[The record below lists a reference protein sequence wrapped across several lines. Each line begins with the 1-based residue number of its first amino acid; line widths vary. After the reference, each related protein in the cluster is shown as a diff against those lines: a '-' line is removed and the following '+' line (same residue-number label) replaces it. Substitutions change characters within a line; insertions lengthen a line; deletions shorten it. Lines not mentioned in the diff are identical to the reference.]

1 MRPAT
6 KRFFWSILV
15 QLLVVAAILRPGDLN
30 GYQGFLPSQLL
41 HDRIVD
47 GLAIAWWY
55 ALAWNITSG
64 LELFLWA
71 RIFGTGAGGMPRQ
84 RKLLTDMLNIV
95 IYFLVTVIVAVHV
108 FKQPV
113 SGVFA
118 TSGIVAIVIGLA
130 LQNTLGDLFAGL
142 ALNFERPFKAGDW
155 ITLDGNVQGIVLVTN
170 WRATHIRTR
179 TGDDMVVPNGTI
191 AKARLTNH
199 MVPTKN
205 HLANIEVP
213 LIYGFNAAEIEA
225 LLKATAV
232 TVPGVLTDPGP
243 IVLMHEL
250 RNDVVVWRL
259 YFFIDE
265 FARLVVIRGQVSQ
278 AVYTAFHSSPAGAFL
293 PRNEIW
299 LHKADPAAPLIKHIP
314 GESE

>member
-1 MRPAT
+1 MRAET
-6 KRFFWSILV
+6 RRFFWSILV
-15 QLLVVAAILRPGDLN
+15 QVLVVAAILRPDDLG

-41 HDRIVD
+41 HDKVVD

-64 LELFLWA
+64 LELFLWS
-71 RIFGTGAGGMPRQ
+71 RIFGSGVGGMPRQ
-84 RKLLTDMLNIV
+84 RKLLTDMLNII
-95 IYFLVTVIVAVHV
+95 IYVLTTATVAVHV

-113 SGVFA
+113 TGVFA

-130 LQNTLGDLFAGL
+130 LQNTLSDLFAGL

-155 ITLDGNVQGIVLVTN
+155 VTLDGNVQGMVLVTN

-179 TGDDMVVPNGTI
+179 TGDDMVVPNATI

-199 MVPTKN
+199 MVPSKN

-213 LIYGFNAAEIEA
+213 LIYGFDAAEIED
-225 LLKATAV
+225 LLKTTAV
-232 TVPGVLTDPGP
+232 TVPGVLSDPGP
-243 IVLMHEL
+243 IVLMHEM

-259 YFFIDE
+259 YFFINE
-265 FARLVVIRGQVSQ
+265 FARLVIIRGQLAQ
-278 AVYTAFHSSPAGAFL
+278 AVYTAFRSGPAGAFL

-299 LHKADPAAPLIKHIP
+299 LHKADPAASTKSVS
-314 GESE
+314 GEIA

>member
-15 QLLVVAAILRPGDLN
+15 QALVVAAILRPGDLN

-71 RIFGTGAGGMPRQ
+71 RVFGTGAGGMPRQ

-225 LLKATAV
+225 LLKTTAV